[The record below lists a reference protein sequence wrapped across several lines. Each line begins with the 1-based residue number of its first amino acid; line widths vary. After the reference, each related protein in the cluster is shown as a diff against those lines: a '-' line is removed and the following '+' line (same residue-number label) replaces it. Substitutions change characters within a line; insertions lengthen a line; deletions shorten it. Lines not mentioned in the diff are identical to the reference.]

1 MALQAANSTTNVRGI
16 DVVGTVIVERN
27 QVRSPTISNLFTNLY
42 EYKDAQIE
50 TVMRW
55 AAIVGLEKDVETPGR
70 PKGSTPA
77 W

>member
-1 MALQAANSTTNVRGI
+1 MVLQAANSTTNVRAI
-16 DVVGTVIVERN
+16 DVVGTVIVVRY
-27 QVRSPTISNLFTNLY
+27 QVMSPTTSNLFTNLF
-42 EYKDAQIE
+42 EDKNAQIE
-50 TVMRW
+50 MVMRR